1 MVIICI
7 FEQTSMM
14 EFNFNLH
21 DLPFVAKEILLKVS
35 NKTLLFYGTMGVGKT
50 TLIKEISKQLGVTD
64 IINSPT
70 FSLVNEYEIAKD
82 KIYHFDFYRIKTEE
96 EALDIGIEDYFF
108 SEHWKL
114 IEWPEKISNLL
125 PPNSTKIEM
134 GKNKNGTRTLNIIL

>member
-1 MVIICI
+1 
-7 FEQTSMM
+7 MM
-14 EFNFNLH
+14 EFNFNLQ

-64 IINSPT
+64 VINSPT

-134 GKNKNGTRTLNIIL
+134 DKNKNGTRTLNIIL

>member
-1 MVIICI
+1 
-7 FEQTSMM
+7 M
-14 EFNFNLH
+14 EFNFNLQ

-64 IINSPT
+64 VINSPT

-114 IEWPEKISNLL
+114 IEWPEKINNLL
-125 PPNSTKIEM
+125 PTNSTKIEM
-134 GKNKNGTRTLNIIL
+134 VKNKNGTRTLNMVL

>member
-1 MVIICI
+1 
-7 FEQTSMM
+7 M
-14 EFNFNLH
+14 EFNFNLQ

-64 IINSPT
+64 VINSPT

-134 GKNKNGTRTLNIIL
+134 DKNKNGTRTLNIIL

>member
-1 MVIICI
+1 
-7 FEQTSMM
+7 M
-14 EFNFNLH
+14 EYKFNVS
-21 DLPFVAKEILLKVS
+21 DLPHIAKEILLKVP

-50 TLIKEISKQLGVTD
+50 TLIKEISKQLGVKD

-70 FSLVNEYEIAKD
+70 FSLVNEYEIVND

-114 IEWPEKISNLL
+114 IEWPEKVSNLL
-125 PPNSTKIEM
+125 PPNSTKIKM
-134 GKNKNGTRTLNIIL
+134 HKNKNGTRSLTIVF

>member
-1 MVIICI
+1 
-7 FEQTSMM
+7 M
-14 EFNFNLH
+14 EYKFNVS
-21 DLPFVAKEILLKVS
+21 DLPYIAKEILLKVP

-70 FSLVNEYEIAKD
+70 FSLVNEYEIVND

-114 IEWPEKISNLL
+114 IEWPEKVSNLL
-125 PPNSTKIEM
+125 PPNSTKIKM
-134 GKNKNGTRTLNIIL
+134 HKNKNGTRSLTIVF